1 MSKWQFPSQ
10 DTAPS
15 RQANPLVLFV
25 AALTNHRPNHEKLFY
40 HALLKFREE
49 QLENYPGSPLEYSAS
64 DYHHVTKPAPK
75 PPVKRGLQPP
85 GRAHIRRRSQF
96 SIVSD
101 ENNHRDSYYKDPAT
115 SGSSTTK
122 GSYDPYRSS
131 RTPIVGGDAE
141 HATII
146 VRKGSDL
153 SKARIA
159 SQAGSVKRQ
168 APSRLQ
174 ADQLTSLPSQELE
187 KLTHPKRPSHTPGTS
202 RSSLASSR
210 HGKGDSGIRKS
221 ASYKRQISFQ
231 HTRQKSSGTP
241 GARRKLSG
249 HQRLVSLE
257 PESPE
262 KSIHSVQGII
272 ESQSTPSLPTP
283 AHVAR
288 PRKPASELDMKKPR
302 VTSHYWK
309 DETRK
314 VSAELGKI
322 CEEAFNRSSVSSSSM
337 SHGHPADSPST
348 SVSTQ
353 GDTTAARL
361 NHQLKERP
369 LPQPP
374 AESMGTYT
382 MRELADLRRRLLE
395 NCQQE
400 KLKDVPAYVK
410 DTLVHLDKLLA
421 IDQKVVDSGDKRS
434 ASDPTST
441 SSQTTKRHLT
451 QSQRPRELNADG
463 QFRAASDPVKLYN
476 KVAFDDATIRVVTP
490 DPSSPMQ
497 TIQPLNI
504 RKTKTSASAL
514 RKESEDSLR
523 RNYDRSVHESH
534 YYGLGALDTIEED
547 PASPRKRGPPASPGG
562 NRKWSWFKRSSD
574 PQTDSAP
581 IPPAKNSPV
590 RPDWTEL
597 QKSNSEASSTL
608 SKAKASMPAN
618 EDADAVLEKKKK
630 WFQKMFN
637 RNKSKENIQV
647 PPMADH
653 EVVNDLSE
661 TDSDR
666 ASSENALTG
675 QTALKPMKLAKTS
688 NITNVPEKPVRISQN
703 WFARFFHV
711 KPASKLI
718 CISTSKAKA
727 RKEVVKILKDWRKYG
742 LRDVVSEKRPGSGDL
757 IRGRVDVMNCEY
769 TSTVDMVFC

>member
-10 DTAPS
+10 DIAPS
-15 RQANPLVLFV
+15 GQANPSVVFEPS
-25 AALTNHRPNHEKLFY
+25 LTTDRPNHEKLFY
-40 HALLKFREE
+40 HALIKFREE

-75 PPVKRGLQPP
+75 PPVKRGLHPP
-85 GRAHIRRRSQF
+85 GRNHIRRRSQF
-96 SIVSD
+96 SIVSG

-131 RTPIVGGDAE
+131 RTPIVCGDAE

-146 VRKGSDL
+146 VRKGSDI
-153 SKARIA
+153 SKAPSA
-159 SQAGSVKRQ
+159 SQAGSVKHN
-168 APSRLQ
+168 AVSRLQ
-174 ADQLTSLPSQELE
+174 VDQLTSLPSQELE
-187 KLTHPKRPSHTPGTS
+187 RLTHSTRHSHTTGTS

-210 HGKGDSGIRKS
+210 HGNSDGGIRKS

-283 AHVAR
+283 VHFAR

-353 GDTTAARL
+353 GNTTTTRL
-361 NHQLKERP
+361 SNQLKERP

-395 NCQQE
+395 HCQQD

-410 DTLVHLDKLLA
+410 DTLIHLDKLLA
-421 IDQKVVDSGDKRS
+421 IDQKGVESGDKRS

-441 SSQTTKRHLT
+441 SSQTTKRHPT
-451 QSQRPRELNADG
+451 QSQRLREWNSDG
-463 QFRAASDPVKLYN
+463 QFRAASDPIKLYN
-476 KVAFDDATIRVVTP
+476 KVAFDDATIRLVTP

-504 RKTKTSASAL
+504 RKTKASASAVQN
-514 RKESEDSLR
+514 ESEESLR
-523 RNYDRSVHESH
+523 RNHDRSTYESH

-547 PASPRKRGPPASPGG
+547 PASPRKHGPPASPGGPGG

-581 IPPAKNSPV
+581 IPPAKNSPT
-590 RPDWTEL
+590 RPDSTEL

-608 SKAKASMPAN
+608 SKAKRPLAAN

-637 RNKSKENIQV
+637 RNKSKENV
-647 PPMADH
+647 KMTPMADH

-666 ASSENALTG
+666 TSSENALTG

-688 NITNVPEKPVRISQN
+688 NSTNVPEKPIQISQN

-711 KPASKLI
+711 KPAGKLI

-769 TSTVDMVFC
+769 AQ